1 MEQNSPLRAALN
13 VPNLLTALRL
23 LLSILL
29 FLFIGIAQA
38 ETVPPSQQSIYYWLA
53 LVLFVIAA
61 STDWVDGYWAR
72 RYGQVTVVGRIFDP
86 FADKVI
92 ICGTFIFLV
101 GSPHSQVAPWMAVVV
116 MGRELLVTA
125 LRGFF
130 EQQGTDFSAKRA
142 GKLKMVLQCIAAIG
156 SLYLLAICGDHPP
169 AANLAN
175 TVRVIL
181 WAMILLTLYSGGEY
195 IVAAGRLMRKMTQQ

>member
-1 MEQNSPLRAALN
+1 MEQNSPLRVALN
-13 VPNLLTALRL
+13 VPNLLTATRL

-38 ETVPPSQQSIYYWLA
+38 ETNEPSQQSLYYWFA
-53 LVLFVIAA
+53 LVLFAIAA
-61 STDWVDGYWAR
+61 GTDWVDGYWAR

-101 GSPHSQVAPWMAVVV
+101 GSPHSQVAPWMAVVII
-116 MGRELLVTA
+116 GRELLVTA

-142 GKLKMVLQCIAAIG
+142 GKLKMVLQCIAALA
-156 SLYLLAICGDHPP
+156 SLYLLASCANQPP
-169 AANLAN
+169 MENLAI
-175 TVRVIL
+175 TVRGIL
-181 WAMILLTLYSGGEY
+181 WATILLTLYSGGEY
-195 IVAAGRLMRKMTQQ
+195 VVAAGRLMRQMSQQ

>member
-1 MEQNSPLRAALN
+1 MNQDMSLKSAVN

-23 LLSILL
+23 LLSLLL
-29 FLFIGIAQA
+29 FLIIGIAQS
-38 ETVPPSQQSIYYWLA
+38 ETIGTEQQSTLYWIA
-53 LVLFVIAA
+53 LVLFAVAA
-61 STDWVDGYWAR
+61 GTDWVDGYWAR
-72 RYGQVTVVGRIFDP
+72 RFGQVTVVGRIFDP

-116 MGRELLVTA
+116 TGRELLVTA

-130 EQQGTDFSAKRA
+130 EQHGTDFSAKMA
-142 GKLKMVLQCIAAIG
+142 GKLKMVLQCGAVLT
-156 SLYLLAICGDHPP
+156 SLYLLAISGDQRP
-169 AANLAN
+169 AEGLAN
-175 TVRVIL
+175 TVWAIL

-195 IVAAGRLMRKMTQQ
+195 VIAAWRLMRKMARE